1 MNTDDANEVL
11 LDENGEPIKSKT
23 QLKQEAEVLKKLGSV
38 LVDLS
43 PGQLSE
49 IPIDE
54 ELRDAISLA
63 NRINKKKDGFRRQL
77 QLIGKILRQRE
88 IEPIEDAINR
98 LRAHHLQSNQHF
110 HLLEKHRDDIVEK
123 GDSAIQSLLSE
134 YPNLDRQKLRQLHR
148 QAVKQKEAEKP
159 PKASREIFQ
168 YLKQN
173 IEE

>member
-1 MNTDDANEVL
+1 MNMDDGNEPL

-23 QLKQEAEVLKKLGSV
+23 QIKQEAEVLKKLGFV
-38 LVDLS
+38 LVELT
-43 PGQLSE
+43 PGQLAD
-49 IPIDE
+49 IPIDD
-54 ELRDAISLA
+54 ELREAISLA
-63 NRINKKKDGFRRQL
+63 NRINKKKDGFRRQI
-77 QLIGKILRQRE
+77 QLIGKLLRQRE

-98 LRAHHLQSNQHF
+98 LKAHHLQSNKHF
-110 HLLEKHRDDIVEK
+110 HKLEQFRDNIIAT
-123 GDSAIQSLLSE
+123 GDAGIQAVLSE
-134 YPNLDRQKLRQLHR
+134 YPDLDRQKLRQLQR